1 MLAIERKRYIQD
13 LLKREK
19 KVIVADLAIHFGVTE
34 ETIRRDLEKLENEG
48 FAQKIYGGAV
58 LNESFN
64 VDLPYLIRR
73 RSNVEAKQYIADI
86 IAERIQDGDN
96 IMLDSSSTALFVVK
110 NIKSKK
116 NITVVTN
123 STEIVCELADRT
135 NWKIY
140 ATGGLVKEGGY
151 AFIGARAV
159 DMIKSFHVDMA
170 IFSCKGVDLEFGLTD
185 SNDDDAE
192 IKKAIIASA
201 KKKILTVDRS
211 KFDRTSLVNI
221 SDVDVVDMVVTDSC
235 PDERWINYFDEKG
248 IELLY

>member
-1 MLAIERKRYIQD
+1 
-13 LLKREK
+13 
-19 KVIVADLAIHFGVTE
+19 
-34 ETIRRDLEKLENEG
+34 
-48 FAQKIYGGAV
+48 
-58 LNESFN
+58 
-64 VDLPYLIRR
+64 
-73 RSNVEAKQYIADI
+73 
-86 IAERIQDGDN
+86 
-96 IMLDSSSTALFVVK
+96 
-110 NIKSKK
+110 
-116 NITVVTN
+116 
-123 STEIVCELADRT
+123 
-135 NWKIY
+135 
-140 ATGGLVKEGGY
+140 
-151 AFIGARAV
+151 
-159 DMIKSFHVDMA
+159 MA

>member
-73 RSNVEAKQYIADI
+73 RSNVEAKQYIADL
-86 IAERIQDGDN
+86 IAEKIQDGDN

-116 NITVVTN
+116 N
-123 STEIVCELADRT
+123 
-135 NWKIY
+135 
-140 ATGGLVKEGGY
+140 
-151 AFIGARAV
+151 
-159 DMIKSFHVDMA
+159 
-170 IFSCKGVDLEFGLTD
+170 
-185 SNDDDAE
+185 
-192 IKKAIIASA
+192 
-201 KKKILTVDRS
+201 
-211 KFDRTSLVNI
+211 
-221 SDVDVVDMVVTDSC
+221 
-235 PDERWINYFDEKG
+235 
-248 IELLY
+248 